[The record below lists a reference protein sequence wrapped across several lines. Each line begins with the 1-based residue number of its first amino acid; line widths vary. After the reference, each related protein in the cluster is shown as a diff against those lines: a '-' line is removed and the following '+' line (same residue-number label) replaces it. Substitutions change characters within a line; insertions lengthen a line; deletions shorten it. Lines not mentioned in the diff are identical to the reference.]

1 MNPQRS
7 PLDVSSADTPN
18 HRSGVDPNEHST
30 GLPTPINTPVPAS
43 LAIAVAFI
51 YTHAADSLSA
61 GTIASVADLSMWES
75 QQQFIAHFGVA
86 PMQYVRQLRL
96 EGVRAELG
104 PSTTGTD
111 VEIIARRW
119 GFAHLGRFADTYIDH
134 FGKDPWALEPNR

>member
-30 GLPTPINTPVPAS
+30 GLTTPSNPPAPAS

-61 GTIASVADLSMWES
+61 GVIASVADLSVRDS
-75 QQQFIAHFGVA
+75 Q
-86 PMQYVRQLRL
+86 R
-96 EGVRAELG
+96 
-104 PSTTGTD
+104 
-111 VEIIARRW
+111 
-119 GFAHLGRFADTYIDH
+119 
-134 FGKDPWALEPNR
+134 

>member
-30 GLPTPINTPVPAS
+30 GLTTPSNPPVPAS

-51 YTHAADSLSA
+51 DTHAADSLSA
-61 GTIASVADLSMWES
+61 AAIASVADLSVRDS
-75 QQQFIAHFGVA
+75 QRQFLAHFGVA
-86 PMQYVRQLRL
+86 PMQYIRQLRL

-111 VEIIARRW
+111 VGTIARRW
-119 GFAHLGRFADTYIDH
+119 GFAHLGRFTDTYIGH
-134 FGKDPWALEPNR
+134 FGENPLRSN